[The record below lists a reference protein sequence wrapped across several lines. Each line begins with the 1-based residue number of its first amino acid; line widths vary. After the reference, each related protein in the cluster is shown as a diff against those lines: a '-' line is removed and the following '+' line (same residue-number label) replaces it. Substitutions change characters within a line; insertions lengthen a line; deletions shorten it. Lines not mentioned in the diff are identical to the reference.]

1 MGQKDGE
8 KWGAA
13 ADLQPTTPKS
23 DRLLASGLDSG
34 ASKRHLSPGTTLG
47 IFLGIGFSK

>member
-23 DRLLASGLDSG
+23 DRLLEPNFAVACKYVAEKEACDFSH
-34 ASKRHLSPGTTLG
+34 KRV
-47 IFLGIGFSK
+47 